1 MTKKVSKKIV
11 EQSKS
16 EIKSSEI
23 KSIEDITLERTN
35 KWAEKYEYPGY
46 CIESIKSEKAI
57 KIKQCLETNNFN
69 GKEEDLAKIIS
80 LIIGEEIII
89 NDNKK
94 VSFEKGV
101 MIVPL
106 IFDNVHNYP
115 LGFPVLMCNSSQIGI
130 RSDGI
135 SGNNMTVQKNSI
147 RPATKEEIYKFFEEY
162 KK

>member
-35 KWAEKYEYPGY
+35 KWAGKYEYPGY
-46 CIESIKSEKAI
+46 CIERIKSEKAI
-57 KIKQCLETNNFN
+57 KIEQCLKTNNFN

-106 IFDNVHNYP
+106 ISDNGHNYP
-115 LGFPVLMCNSSQIGI
+115 LDFPVLMCNSSQIGI